1 VSEND
6 HANDFVLEEYKMLRS
21 KSQETIHRIDELER
35 NVIVACSAIFV
46 FSVGTFKTEHKWQ
59 SLILFILPLC
69 VSIVGFLRYGGLV
82 RKMREAD
89 DYTVLL
95 ERKLAGSNGGWFAYY
110 YSEDRAYTDKQ
121 YRRRRDLIWWAI
133 MFFNVIAGAA
143 LVVPLFFLDKHDVL
157 QD

>member
-1 VSEND
+1 MSENN
-6 HANDFVLEEYKMLRS
+6 HAKDFLLEEYRILRS
-21 KSQETIHRIDELER
+21 KSQETTHRIDELER

-69 VSIVGFLRYGGLV
+69 VSIVGFLRYSGLV
-82 RKMREAD
+82 HKAKEAD
-89 DYTVLL
+89 DYTVLI
-95 ERKLAGSNGGWFAYY
+95 EKKLAGSDGGWLTYY
-110 YSEDRAYTDKQ
+110 YSQDRPRSDEQ
-121 YRRRRDLIWWAI
+121 YQRNRDLIWWAI
-133 MFFNVIAGAA
+133 MLFNVIAGLA